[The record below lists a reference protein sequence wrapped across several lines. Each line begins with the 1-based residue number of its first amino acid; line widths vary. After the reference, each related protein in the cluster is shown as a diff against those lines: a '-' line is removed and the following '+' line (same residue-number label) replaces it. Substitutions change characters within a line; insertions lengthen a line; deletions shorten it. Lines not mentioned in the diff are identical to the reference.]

1 MKLISIDL
9 FTINILTKV
18 KKLLKYFLLA
28 LYSTPFIIHAQNQVP
43 IISNVEANLDL
54 INKAVY
60 VNFDL
65 NDEEGDE
72 MEVWIQASVDGGKTW
87 AIPIISDSLSGD
99 YGDLILSGNGKSI
112 IWSYDEYLLSNYSQG
127 LTTLQIR
134 VIADDHIEIPL
145 SEIVAKVDSARIVSS
160 LYQYEGIRNH
170 FTDPAF
176 KNKIIDSLETLF
188 GQADIYNYRHGPMYG
203 GYQIENII
211 GFSSGTR
218 TPQNSWLTS
227 AHYDT
232 VDNSPGTDDNGTGM
246 VAVAEAV
253 RILSDYNTKNS
264 LRYLFFDLEE
274 YGLIGSQFYV
284 NTGVPFW
291 ENMQGLINMDMIGYY
306 SDEPYSQTL
315 PVGFDFLYPEMYS
328 DLVDDSW
335 RGNWI
340 GSIFNN
346 LATNLNNDFTDIAE
360 TYVPDLKIH
369 GLTVPGNGE
378 LVPDLRRSD
387 HAPFW
392 DIGVPSLFLTDCANF
407 RNPYYHTLND
417 VISTV
422 NIDFLIN
429 NIKAIVTTLAL
440 KAELEHSAKMESNIM
455 ELELTLENIE
465 LKLEQNSIVSFPNPS
480 DGIQDFQINLIH
492 GGMVKFIINDMTGR
506 VIDITSSQW
515 MPYGQSVYNY
525 NKNLSEGY
533 YYVSLELDGQVVSS
547 NNLIIYSHSH

>member
-465 LKLEQNSIVSFPNPS
+465 LKPEQNSIVSFPNPS

>member
-1 MKLISIDL
+1 M
-9 FTINILTKV
+9 

-28 LYSTPFIIHAQNQVP
+28 LHLTPFIIHAQNQVP

-87 AIPIISDSLSGD
+87 AVPIISDSLSGD
-99 YGDLILSGNGKSI
+99 YGGLILSGNGKSI

-134 VIADDHIEIPL
+134 VIADDHFEIPL
-145 SEIVAKVDSARIVSS
+145 SEIVAKIDSARIVSS

-188 GQADIYNYRHGPMYG
+188 GQADVYNYRHGPMYG

-291 ENMQGLINMDMIGYY
+291 ENMQGLINMDMIGYF

-335 RGNWI
+335 RGNWL

-346 LATNLNNDFTDIAE
+346 SATNLNNDFNDIAE

-369 GLTVPGNGE
+369 SLTVPGNGE

-422 NIDFLIN
+422 NIDFLID

-440 KAELEHSAKMESNIM
+440 KAELEHSAKMESNTM

-465 LKLEQNSIVSFPNPS
+465 LKPEQNSIVSFPNPS

-492 GGMVKFIINDMTGR
+492 GGLVKFIITDMAGR
-506 VIDITSSQW
+506 VVDITSIQW
-515 MPYGQSVYNY
+515 MPDGQSVYNY
-525 NKNLSEGY
+525 TKNLSEGY
-533 YYVSLELDGQVVSS
+533 YYVSLELGGQVVSS

>member
-1 MKLISIDL
+1 M
-9 FTINILTKV
+9 
-18 KKLLKYFLLA
+18 KKLLNYFLLV
-28 LYSTPFIIHAQNQVP
+28 LYSTPIITHSQNQVP

-87 AIPIISDSLSGD
+87 AVPIISDSLSGD
-99 YGDLILSGNGKSI
+99 YGDLILSGNGKSV

-160 LYQYEGIRNH
+160 LHQYEGIRNH

-176 KNKIIDSLETLF
+176 KNEIIDSLEILF
-188 GQADIYNYRHGPMYG
+188 DQADVYNYRHGPMYG

-346 LATNLNNDFTDIAE
+346 SATNLNNDFTDIAE

-392 DIGVPSLFLTDCANF
+392 DIGVPSLFLTDCGNF

-417 VISTV
+417 VISSV

-440 KAELEHSAKMESNIM
+440 KAELEHSAKMESNTM

-465 LKLEQNSIVSFPNPS
+465 LKPEQNSIVSFPNPS

-492 GGMVKFIINDMTGR
+492 GGMVKFILTDMTGR
-506 VIDITSSQW
+506 VIDITSSHW
-515 MPYGQSVYNY
+515 MPFGQSVYNY
-525 NKNLSEGY
+525 TKNLSEGY